1 MGKNIIV
8 LGTQWGDEGKGKII
22 DLLSNRV
29 NYIVRYQGGHNAGH
43 TLVVNGKKIVLHLIP
58 SGILRKNITGI
69 LGNGVVISPYV
80 FLNEVN
86 MLEKKGYFIKN
97 RIKISNSSFLLLK
110 YHELMDIFREEQL
123 KKKSDNDF
131 YIGTTCRGIGPA
143 YEDKIARRGIRISD
157 LNHMD
162 LLISKLHRNLDFYNF
177 LFRKYYKKPIIEF
190 DSVMKE
196 ILDTRNELLKMATDI
211 STILIDA
218 NKKNKNVIFEGAQG
232 TFLDIDHG
240 TYPYVTSSNSTSGG
254 ASTGS
259 GIGPRS
265 FDYILGVTKCYLTRV
280 GSGPFLTEQLNEID
294 SHFFKFGKE
303 LGSSTGRRRR
313 TGWLDLP
320 LLRKSIQVNSISSLC
335 LTKLDVL
342 DGLKNI
348 KICVSY
354 RSLKNNKK
362 FHEVPDHYKD
372 WEDLE
377 PIYEILPGWNDRTKG
392 IKLFSLLPKNAQ
404 NYIRIIEELV
414 KIPIDIIS
422 TGPDRLDT
430 IFLRSF
436 LNKLI

>member
-22 DLLSNRV
+22 DLLADKV

-43 TLVVNGKKIVLHLIP
+43 TLVVNQEKIILHLIP
-58 SGILRKNITGI
+58 SGVLRKNIIGI

-80 FLNEVN
+80 LINEIN
-86 MLEKKGYFIKN
+86 MLKKKGYFVKD
-97 RIKISNSSFLLLK
+97 RLKISNSSFLLLK
-110 YHELMDIFREEQL
+110 YHKEMDIIRESKS
-123 KKKSDNDF
+123 KKLNNIHS
-131 YIGTTCRGIGPA
+131 YIGTTGCGIGPA

-157 LNHMD
+157 LNHID
-162 LLISKLHRNLDFYNF
+162 SLILKLRENLNFYNF
-177 LFRKYYKKPIIEF
+177 LFSKYYSRPIVEF
-190 DSVMKE
+190 NVVMKE
-196 ILDTRNELLKMATDI
+196 ILDTKDELLKMSTDI
-211 STILIDA
+211 SSILFDS
-218 NKKNKNVIFEGAQG
+218 NEKNKNIIFEGAQG

-254 ASTGS
+254 ACTGS
-259 GIGPRS
+259 GIGPKS

-294 SHFFKFGKE
+294 SHLFKFGKE

-320 LLRKSIQVNSISSLC
+320 LLRKAIQVNSISALC

-342 DGLKNI
+342 DGLKSI
-348 KICVSY
+348 KICVAY
-354 RSLKNNKK
+354 RSSKDRTNYYNIP
-362 FHEVPDHYKD
+362 VHYED
-372 WEDLE
+372 WKSLQ
-377 PIYEILPGWNDRTKG
+377 PIYQVFPGWNKNTKG
-392 IKLFSLLPKNAQ
+392 IRLFSLLPKNAQ
-404 NYIRIIEELV
+404 NYVRTIEKLV
-414 KIPIDIIS
+414 NIPIDIIS

-436 LNKLI
+436 L